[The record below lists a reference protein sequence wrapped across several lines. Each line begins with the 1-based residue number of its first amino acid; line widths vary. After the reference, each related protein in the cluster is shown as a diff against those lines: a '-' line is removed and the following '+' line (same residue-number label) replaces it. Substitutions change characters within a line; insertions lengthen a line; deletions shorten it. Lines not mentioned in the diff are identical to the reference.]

1 MICLTFRQKIVQ
13 CHITA
18 KAYQLCTLATQSF
31 TERWLEILRSLRAAS
46 ISRSTEPLASSSN
59 QQPRGGNRRPAFGRI
74 IIRSK
79 QLKIQ
84 VELCR
89 PSTDSVAKVEVSEEI
104 KEDVNALIRT
114 LETIAIEK
122 PKLEK
127 EGLFEEIEALE
138 RVHHEILVQ
147 ITEQLYAFALPFTGN
162 GWTAS
167 RIIFPDL
174 AK

>member
-1 MICLTFRQKIVQ
+1 M
-13 CHITA
+13 
-18 KAYQLCTLATQSF
+18 
-31 TERWLEILRSLRAAS
+31 
-46 ISRSTEPLASSSN
+46 
-59 QQPRGGNRRPAFGRI
+59 
-74 IIRSK
+74 
-79 QLKIQ
+79 
-84 VELCR
+84 
-89 PSTDSVAKVEVSEEI
+89 AKVEVSEEI

-147 ITEQLYAFALPFTGN
+147 ITEQLYAFALPLTGN